1 MENHDVKLL
10 LLHYALLALHY
21 LKLALQHAVRLV
33 QTWIVFIQHY
43 SDVVAKSPVLLKLK
57 VWMERAAKR
66 PWFLRFRN
74 AVYRCAAFVVGS
86 TYIDEH
92 VAFTARELV
101 KNDAYRDRLLVRE
114 IEDLV
119 DLCDALRLTLPQRKA
134 YFQCFLHVD
143 FMRRSSVSRAEL
155 LRYCDLRPT
164 PLTTFL
170 LPNAKEATHRETARN
185 RWDIMQLMAMCFS
198 VCTAD
203 CAELVR
209 RAVSE
214 AIYPQKAEADESGR
228 EELMQEDTGTV
239 RDQVVDD
246 KLPST
251 PSICHQIDKCLEFFI
266 GVPDPVERNL
276 LALLKALYDNE
287 CEQQHGLES
296 PRISF
301 QDIHTVTTIFD
312 VVRLFPVLIF
322 PCIWTQRVLQT
333 RILGAKTWE
342 NLQQRRMQIQPHLPT
357 GIITLSVAD
366 IVAASQ
372 VQLQQKLNRDY
383 QILTPTSEQPDTDSA
398 QLGGGSS
405 CRSDDYT
412 GSKKSTPRKVVP
424 STRSEPAKLVTE
436 APYKFDEPRNFS
448 IVVDQCSSV
457 KEAWRVSANH
467 ALASVYVLGLLEDS
481 TTTLEVVQ
489 AEFEQVTKT
498 IFTGELSTEKSERI
512 RQRLVKVYG
521 YRFAHSLLA
530 KSNLKELSH
539 ASKTPPDERR
549 AKQRYDKAW
558 GGSGLVEDKVIYW
571 KEYED
576 PLAKRVFYY
585 NARTGESR
593 WEKPANF
600 VSKKKVRR
608 RKKVG
613 NNEVL
618 QPKPSLL

>member
-228 EELMQEDTGTV
+228 EELMQEDTGT
-239 RDQVVDD
+239 
-246 KLPST
+246 
-251 PSICHQIDKCLEFFI
+251 
-266 GVPDPVERNL
+266 
-276 LALLKALYDNE
+276 
-287 CEQQHGLES
+287 
-296 PRISF
+296 
-301 QDIHTVTTIFD
+301 
-312 VVRLFPVLIF
+312 
-322 PCIWTQRVLQT
+322 RVLQT

-613 NNEVL
+613 NSEVL